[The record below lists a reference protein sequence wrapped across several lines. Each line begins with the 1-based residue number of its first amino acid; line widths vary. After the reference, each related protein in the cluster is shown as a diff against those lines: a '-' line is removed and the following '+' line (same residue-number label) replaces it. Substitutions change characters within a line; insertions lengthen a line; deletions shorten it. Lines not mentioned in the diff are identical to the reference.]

1 MRAPRGRP
9 RRVVTQEGT
18 WVMRLL
24 GVKAPLCATM
34 GPGTVQLGRL
44 GISLAFIGPGPQA
57 VSRSRKLPLCG
68 CVGRPW
74 AEDAGVH
81 RSPPSTLE
89 GPGGATLL
97 LGVLGKERPEC
108 VGRGLSGA
116 GRHRASGLWSL
127 MGCWGHRG
135 RGWGGGCNGVSIS
148 RGGPRWV
155 APSQAGAPLP
165 AASPAGSGGVISR
178 GHPHRL
184 GDGAHHSL
192 GSEAWEASA
201 ATALQKRVG
210 QLRGTCFSAF
220 FC

>member
-1 MRAPRGRP
+1 
-9 RRVVTQEGT
+9 
-18 WVMRLL
+18 MRLL

-135 RGWGGGCNGVSIS
+135 RGWGGVEGAMGSPS
-148 RGGPRWV
+148 LEGALGGWP
-155 APSQAGAPLP
+155 
-165 AASPAGSGGVISR
+165 
-178 GHPHRL
+178 HHRL
-184 GDGAHHSL
+184 GLPSL
-192 GSEAWEASA
+192 PP
-201 ATALQKRVG
+201 LP
-210 QLRGTCFSAF
+210 RGVEG
-220 FC
+220 